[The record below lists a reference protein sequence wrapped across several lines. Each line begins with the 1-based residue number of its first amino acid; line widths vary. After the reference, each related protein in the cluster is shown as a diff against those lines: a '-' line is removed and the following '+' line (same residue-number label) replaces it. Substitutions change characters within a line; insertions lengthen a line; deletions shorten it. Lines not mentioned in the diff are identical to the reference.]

1 MRTTFTLTSRSRALT
16 GVGLVLSLF
25 LMLAAQSAWSLTLG
39 ALSVRSMTGQPLQA
53 SIEVLRIT
61 PEEAASVQLRLAS
74 EETYRSM
81 GADRDPALQTVRMTL
96 ETAGSAASGSGY
108 VVSVVSS
115 QPVKSS
121 FLDLIVEARS
131 SEGRV
136 SREYTVLLKGAA
148 GPAAPKSSSVARS
161 SGPQK
166 SSPRTVVAEEGET
179 LFAIARREKPEDVT
193 LQQMVDALYYSNP
206 RAFRSGDRERLL
218 AGSKLTIPA
227 NSQGIREAAAPAR
240 AASLKPQA
248 LPGASAVS
256 AERAL
261 AIASASAPAAPA
273 APASAPAAS
282 GAATST
288 SAPASAPASEASAA
302 ASMPVVSPIQTPA
315 SQSSAPAA
323 PAAPPLAPDTSW
335 WWPLAHLLLGLVIG
349 AALWAARS
357 AWIRARRFD
366 A

>member
-1 MRTTFTLTSRSRALT
+1 MFYNYAMRTTFTFTSRSRALT
-16 GVGLVLSLF
+16 GVGLF

-148 GPAAPKSSSVARS
+148 ATAPPKSSSSSRS

-166 SSPRTVVAEEGET
+166 SSPRTVVAEEGES
-179 LFAIARREKPEDVT
+179 LFAIAQREKPEDVT
-193 LQQMVDALYYSNP
+193 LQQMVDALYHSNP
-206 RAFRSGDRERLL
+206 RAFRSGDKARLL

-227 NSQGIREAAAPAR
+227 TSQGIRDAATPPRAAPAP
-240 AASLKPQA
+240 SP
-248 LPGASAVS
+248 
-256 AERAL
+256 
-261 AIASASAPAAPA
+261 
-273 APASAPAAS
+273 APAAS
-282 GAATST
+282 GAAT
-288 SAPASAPASEASAA
+288 AASAPASTPASQASAA

-357 AWIRARRFD
+357 AWVRARRSD

>member
-1 MRTTFTLTSRSRALT
+1 MQTTFTSPAHTRTLT
-16 GVGLVLSLF
+16 GVGLFLSLYLF

-74 EETYRSM
+74 EDTYRSM
-81 GADRDPALQTVRMTL
+81 GADRDPALQTVRMSL
-96 ETAGSAASGSGY
+96 ETVGSAASASGY
-108 VVSVVSS
+108 VVSVVST

-148 GPAAPKSSSVARS
+148 APAPPKSSSSSKS

-166 SSPRTVVAEEGET
+166 SSPRIVVAEEGET

-193 LQQMVDALYYSNP
+193 LQQMVDALYHGNP
-206 RAFRSGDRERLL
+206 RAFRSGDKERLL
-218 AGSKLTIPA
+218 AGSKLTIPPT
-227 NSQGIREAAAPAR
+227 SQGIRDAAAPAPAPAPASTPTPAPASTPPR
-240 AASLKPQA
+240 AESPKPVVSQSASPVAVQTAKSVPAAAS
-248 LPGASAVS
+248 
-256 AERAL
+256 
-261 AIASASAPAAPA
+261 AAPA
-273 APASAPAAS
+273 AASETPTSAVASASTPPPPAS
-282 GAATST
+282 
-288 SAPASAPASEASAA
+288 
-302 ASMPVVSPIQTPA
+302 V
-315 SQSSAPAA
+315 PAA
-323 PAAPPLAPDTSW
+323 PLQTVETSW
-335 WWPLAHLLLGLVIG
+335 WWPAAHLILGLVIG